1 MLFNSVDFLVFFAFV
16 ITISVIIKNKNFS
29 YVFLVA
35 VSYFFFYFSNNFLIS
50 LLVFS
55 TVLDFYIA
63 KAIWSTDDKSKKK
76 KLLLISIIGNLGLLG
91 FFKYADFGI
100 SQFNDLFKL
109 IGLNDVPLLEI
120 ALPVGISFYTF
131 QTLGYTIDVYRGQL
145 SPAKSFK
152 EFALFVAFFPQLVAG
167 PILRASN
174 FLPQIREKFSQMDAK
189 NYLQQILIQRTNLKI
204 GLTLMSFGFFKKM
217 FFADNIAPFVDEIFL
232 NPIGLDS
239 FVIILGTIGF
249 GIQLYCDF
257 SGYSDIAIGAAL
269 ILGFKVPQNFNFPF
283 FATSPAEFWRRWH
296 ISLSTWVRD
305 YVFLPMVVSN
315 KKSRLRI
322 FSSLFTTLFLIG
334 IWHGAGW
341 NFVIFG
347 IIHGLYVGIEA
358 SIRSIFPSLRN
369 NSFLKSKLGKIISIL
384 ITQYLIFLSFL
395 AFRVHDLEHLSYSIQ
410 KLIFIDLDVNE
421 ISGFIL
427 EHKFPLFLMMLFLI
441 IHYISFRNPSMLN
454 KISNLKPTYW
464 IIFLTIIF
472 TSIIFFYDANPR
484 DFIYF
489 RF

>member
-35 VSYFFFYFSNNFLIS
+35 VSYIFFYFSNNFLIS

-174 FLPQIREKFSQMDAK
+174 FLPQIREKFSQLDAK

-239 FVIILGTIGF
+239 FAIILGTIGF

-305 YVFLPMVVSN
+305 YVFFPMVINN

-322 FSSLFTTLFLIG
+322 FSSLFTTMFLIG

-358 SIRSIFPSLRN
+358 SIRSMFPSLRN
-369 NSFLKSKLGKIISIL
+369 NSFLKSRLGKIISIL
-384 ITQYLIFLSFL
+384 TTQYLIFLSFL

-410 KLIFIDLDVNE
+410 KLIFIDLEINE
-421 ISGFIL
+421 ISSFIL
-427 EHKFPLFLMMLFLI
+427 EHKFPLFLMMLFVI
-441 IHYISFRNPSMLN
+441 IHFISFRNPKMLD
-454 KISNLKPTYW
+454 KISNLKLTHW
-464 IIFLTIIF
+464 TIFLIIIL

>member
-91 FFKYADFGI
+91 FFKYANFGI

-174 FLPQIREKFSQMDAK
+174 FLPQIREKFSRLDAK

-239 FVIILGTIGF
+239 FAIILGTIGF

-305 YVFLPMVVSN
+305 YVFLPMVINN

-322 FSSLFTTLFLIG
+322 FFSLFTTLFLIG

-358 SIRSIFPSLRN
+358 SIRSMFPSLRN
-369 NSFLKSKLGKIISIL
+369 NSFLKSRLGKIISIL
-384 ITQYLIFLSFL
+384 MTQYLIFLSFL

-410 KLIFIDLDVNE
+410 KLIFIDLEINE
-421 ISGFIL
+421 ISSFVIT
-427 EHKFPLFLMMLFLI
+427 HKLPLFLMMLFLI
-441 IHYISFRNPSMLN
+441 IHFISFRNPKTLD
-454 KISNLKPTYW
+454 KISNLKSTHW
-464 IIFLTIIF
+464 IIFLIIIF

>member
-1 MLFNSVDFLVFFAFV
+1 LLFNSVDFLVFFAFV

-35 VSYFFFYFSNNFLIS
+35 VSYIFFYFSNNFLIS

-174 FLPQIREKFSQMDAK
+174 FLPQIREKFSQLDAK

-239 FVIILGTIGF
+239 FAIILGTIGF

-305 YVFLPMVVSN
+305 YVFFPMVINN

-322 FSSLFTTLFLIG
+322 FSSLFTTMFLIG

-358 SIRSIFPSLRN
+358 SIRSMFPSLRN
-369 NSFLKSKLGKIISIL
+369 NSFLKSRLGKIISIL
-384 ITQYLIFLSFL
+384 TTQYLIFLSFL

-410 KLIFIDLDVNE
+410 KLIFIDLEINE
-421 ISGFIL
+421 ISSFIL

-441 IHYISFRNPSMLN
+441 IHYISFRNPKTLD
-454 KISNLKPTYW
+454 KISNLKLTHW
-464 IIFLTIIF
+464 IIFLIIIF

>member
-35 VSYFFFYFSNNFLIS
+35 VSYIFFYFSNNFLIS

-55 TVLDFYIA
+55 TVLDFYLA
-63 KAIWSTDDKSKKK
+63 KEIWSTNSKSKKK
-76 KLLLISIIGNLGLLG
+76 RLLLISIIGNLGLLG

-109 IGLNDVPLLEI
+109 IGLNEVPLLEI

-174 FLPQIREKFSQMDAK
+174 FLPQIREKFSQLDAK

-239 FVIILGTIGF
+239 FAIILGTIGF

-305 YVFLPMVVSN
+305 YVFFPMVINN

-322 FSSLFTTLFLIG
+322 FSSLFTTMFLIG

-358 SIRSIFPSLRN
+358 SIRSVFPSLRN
-369 NSFLKSKLGKIISIL
+369 NSFLKSRLGKIISIL
-384 ITQYLIFLSFL
+384 TTQYLIFLSFL

>member
-35 VSYFFFYFSNNFLIS
+35 VSYIFFYFSNNFLIS

-174 FLPQIREKFSQMDAK
+174 FLPQIREKFSQLDAK

-239 FVIILGTIGF
+239 FAIILGTIGF

-305 YVFLPMVVSN
+305 YVFFPMVINN

-322 FSSLFTTLFLIG
+322 FSSLFTTMFLIG

-358 SIRSIFPSLRN
+358 SIRSMFPSLRN
-369 NSFLKSKLGKIISIL
+369 NSFLKSRLGKIISIL
-384 ITQYLIFLSFL
+384 TTQYLIFLSFL

-410 KLIFIDLDVNE
+410 KLIFIDLEINE
-421 ISGFIL
+421 ISSFIL

-454 KISNLKPTYW
+454 KIANLKPAYW
-464 IIFLTIIF
+464 IIFLIIIF
-472 TSIIFFYDANPR
+472 TSIIFLYDANPR

>member
-35 VSYFFFYFSNNFLIS
+35 VSYIFFYFSNNFLIS

-174 FLPQIREKFSQMDAK
+174 FLPQIREKFSQLDAK

-239 FVIILGTIGF
+239 FAIILGTIGF

-305 YVFLPMVVSN
+305 YVFFPMVINN

-322 FSSLFTTLFLIG
+322 FSSLFTTMFLIG

-358 SIRSIFPSLRN
+358 SIRSMFPSLRN
-369 NSFLKSKLGKIISIL
+369 NSFLKSRLGKIISIL
-384 ITQYLIFLSFL
+384 TTQYLIFLSFL

-427 EHKFPLFLMMLFLI
+427 EHKLPLFLMVLFLI

-454 KISNLKPTYW
+454 KIANLKPAYW
-464 IIFLTIIF
+464 IIFLIIIF
-472 TSIIFFYDANPR
+472 TSIIFLYDANPR

>member
-1 MLFNSVDFLVFFAFV
+1 MLFNTIDFLVFFAFV

-100 SQFNDLFKL
+100 SQFNDLFQL

-174 FLPQIREKFSQMDAK
+174 FLPQIREKFSRLNAK

-239 FVIILGTIGF
+239 FAIILGTIGF

-257 SGYSDIAIGAAL
+257 SGYTDIAIGAAL

-296 ISLSTWVRD
+296 ISLSTWVKD
-305 YVFLPMVVSN
+305 YVFLPMVINN

-322 FSSLFTTLFLIG
+322 FFSLFTTLFLIG

-358 SIRSIFPSLRN
+358 SIRSMFPSLRN
-369 NSFLKSKLGKIISIL
+369 NSFLKSRLGKIISIL
-384 ITQYLIFLSFL
+384 MTQYLIFLSFL

-427 EHKFPLFLMMLFLI
+427 EHKLPLFLMVLFLI
-441 IHYISFRNPSMLN
+441 IHYISFRNPNILN

>member
-35 VSYFFFYFSNNFLIS
+35 ASYFFFYFSNNFLIS

-63 KAIWSTDDKSKKK
+63 KAIWSTDNKSKKK
-76 KLLLISIIGNLGLLG
+76 KLLIISIIGNLGLLG

-109 IGLNDVPLLEI
+109 IGLNEVPLLEI

-174 FLPQIREKFSQMDAK
+174 FLPQIREKFSQFDAK

-239 FVIILGTIGF
+239 FAIILGTIGF

-305 YVFLPMVVSN
+305 YVFFPMVINN

-322 FSSLFTTLFLIG
+322 FSSLFTTMFLIG

-358 SIRSIFPSLRN
+358 SIRSVFPSLRN
-369 NSFLKSKLGKIISIL
+369 NSFLKSRLGKIISIL
-384 ITQYLIFLSFL
+384 TTQYLIFLSFL

>member
-35 VSYFFFYFSNNFLIS
+35 VSYIFFYFSNNFLIS

-174 FLPQIREKFSQMDAK
+174 FLPQIREKFSQLDAK

-217 FFADNIAPFVDEIFL
+217 FFADNIAPFVDKIFL

-239 FVIILGTIGF
+239 FAIILGTIGF

-305 YVFLPMVVSN
+305 YVFFPMVINN

-322 FSSLFTTLFLIG
+322 FSSLFTTMFLIG

-358 SIRSIFPSLRN
+358 SIRSMFPSLRN
-369 NSFLKSKLGKIISIL
+369 NSFLKSRLGKIISIL
-384 ITQYLIFLSFL
+384 TTQYLIFLSFL

-427 EHKFPLFLMMLFLI
+427 EHKLPLLLMMMFLI
-441 IHYISFRNPSMLN
+441 IHFISFRNPSMLN
-454 KISNLKPTYW
+454 KIANLKPAYW
-464 IIFLTIIF
+464 IIFLIIIF
-472 TSIIFFYDANPR
+472 TSIIFLYDANPR

>member
-35 VSYFFFYFSNNFLIS
+35 VSYIFFYFSNNFLIS

-100 SQFNDLFKL
+100 SQFNDLLKL

-174 FLPQIREKFSQMDAK
+174 FLPQIREKFSQLDAK

-239 FVIILGTIGF
+239 FAIILGTIGF

-305 YVFLPMVVSN
+305 YVFFPMVINN

-322 FSSLFTTLFLIG
+322 FSSLFTTMFLIG

-358 SIRSIFPSLRN
+358 SIRSMFPSLRN
-369 NSFLKSKLGKIISIL
+369 NSFLKSRLGKIISIL
-384 ITQYLIFLSFL
+384 TTQYLIFLSFL

-410 KLIFIDLDVNE
+410 KLIFIDLEINE
-421 ISGFIL
+421 ISSFIL

-441 IHYISFRNPSMLN
+441 IHYISFRNPKTLD
-454 KISNLKPTYW
+454 KISNLKLTHW
-464 IIFLTIIF
+464 IIFLIIIF

>member
-1 MLFNSVDFLVFFAFV
+1 MLFNSVDFLVFFALV

-29 YVFLVA
+29 HIFLVVA
-35 VSYFFFYFSNNFLIS
+35 SYVFFYFSNNFLIS

-174 FLPQIREKFSQMDAK
+174 FLPQIREKFSQLDAK

-239 FVIILGTIGF
+239 FAIILGTIGF

-305 YVFLPMVVSN
+305 YVFFPMVINN

-322 FSSLFTTLFLIG
+322 FSSLFTTMFLIG

-347 IIHGLYVGIEA
+347 IIHGLYVGIET
-358 SIRSIFPSLRN
+358 SIRSIFPSLQN
-369 NSFLKSKLGKIISIL
+369 NSFLKSRFGKIISIL
-384 ITQYLIFLSFL
+384 STQYLILIGFLI
-395 AFRVHDLEHLSYSIQ
+395 FRVHNLEHLSYSVQ
-410 KLIFIDLDVNE
+410 KLIFIDLEINE

-427 EHKFPLFLMMLFLI
+427 EHKLPLFLMILFLI
-441 IHYISFRNPSMLN
+441 IHFISFRNPKMLD
-454 KISNLKPTYW
+454 KISNLRLTYW
-464 IIFLTIIF
+464 VIFLIIIF